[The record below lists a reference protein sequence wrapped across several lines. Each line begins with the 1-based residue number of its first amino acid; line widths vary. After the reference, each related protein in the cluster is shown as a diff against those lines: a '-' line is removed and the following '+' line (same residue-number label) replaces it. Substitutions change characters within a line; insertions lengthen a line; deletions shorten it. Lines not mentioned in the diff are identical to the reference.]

1 MRAVGGAGSFS
12 ASPSAN
18 PAGRRKRFT
27 RAGQGPVD
35 EHAAAGLPGRGGRS
49 RSGADARP
57 RLGHRCGPPAPTP
70 PAATGGAAYGVVF
83 QPTVPGVVAQIVN
96 GVAYAPDQAPDQV
109 KQAIWAANQIV
120 GMPYRLGGG
129 HKLGFT
135 DHAYD
140 CSGTVS
146 FAMHG
151 AGLLAKPRDSSSF
164 MRYGAARQ
172 GRVDHGLHQPRPRLR
187 RHRGAAPG
195 HERGRRS
202 RRRLGPALAPEPA
215 LDARLPAPATRSGCS
230 VERAVS
236 ALWLFLPVLG
246 APLLHAPVLRWDLLP
261 ALRRP
266 LDGGRCSRGRRI
278 LGDNKTWRG
287 ALCMTAGV
295 VLATLC
301 CGAGAGGA
309 TQLPARGARVVAG
322 AGRGAHRPGHRGRR
336 AAQLLPQAPPRHRPG
351 ARRRSAGGVALALL
365 DQGDL
370 VLGIWVCLL
379 PVWVMPVWLAAIA
392 FVAIAA
398 VHAVL
403 NVVGYG
409 RRARGG

>member
-27 RAGQGPVD
+27 RAGHGPVD

-49 RSGADARP
+49 RGGADARADP
-57 RLGHRCGPPAPTP
+57 RAAAPRADP
-70 PAATGGAAYGVVF
+70 GAAATGGAAYGVVF

-129 HKLGFT
+129 HRLGFT
-135 DHAYD
+135 DRAYD

-151 AGLLAKPRDSSSF
+151 AGLLAAPRDSSSF

-172 GRVDHGLHQPRPRLR
+172 GPVDHGLHEPRPRLR
-187 RHRGAAPG
+187 RHRRAAAG

-215 LDARLPAPATRSGCS
+215 LDARLPGPATRSACS
-230 VERAVS
+230 
-236 ALWLFLPVLG
+236 
-246 APLLHAPVLRWDLLP
+246 
-261 ALRRP
+261 
-266 LDGGRCSRGRRI
+266 
-278 LGDNKTWRG
+278 
-287 ALCMTAGV
+287 
-295 VLATLC
+295 
-301 CGAGAGGA
+301 
-309 TQLPARGARVVAG
+309 
-322 AGRGAHRPGHRGRR
+322 
-336 AAQLLPQAPPRHRPG
+336 
-351 ARRRSAGGVALALL
+351 
-365 DQGDL
+365 
-370 VLGIWVCLL
+370 
-379 PVWVMPVWLAAIA
+379 
-392 FVAIAA
+392 
-398 VHAVL
+398 
-403 NVVGYG
+403 
-409 RRARGG
+409 